1 MATYTLD
8 DQTVH
13 YQWNRH
19 LEPRIMINPGDT
31 VTLDCRDAADG
42 FYGPHRT
49 AEEMAQP
56 RVSRG
61 HPLTGPVYVQG
72 AEPGDSLAIEIL
84 SLEHKGWGWTRC
96 SDTRGLLPG
105 EFSTQLKL
113 WDLKDGYTEFKPGI
127 RIPLEPFCGIM
138 GVAPDSDEPLPTM
151 PPRSAGGNMDIRHL
165 VAGST
170 LFLPVYVPGALFSA
184 GDCHAAQ
191 GDGEVC
197 ITGIEAPYKVTLRF
211 SLRKGY
217 TIPGPQFLAPSPL
230 TKTDTQGYFAT
241 TGIEPDLME
250 ATKQAIRH
258 MVDHLVREHSLTR
271 EEAYIL
277 CSVAVDLK
285 VSEVVDAP
293 NWIVSAYL
301 PLSIF
306 EG

>member
-1 MATYTLD
+1 MGSYDLD
-8 DQTVH
+8 DGIVH
-13 YQWNRH
+13 YQWDSRIA
-19 LEPRIMINPGDT
+19 PRLTIDPGET

-42 FYGPHRT
+42 HYGPHRS
-49 AEEMAQP
+49 AEQMAGP
-56 RVSRG
+56 RISRG
-61 HPLTGPVYVQG
+61 HPLTGPVHVRG

-84 SLEHKGWGWTRC
+84 GFEHKGWGWTRC
-96 SDTRGLLPG
+96 SDRGGLLPG
-105 EFSTQLKL
+105 EFGTLLKL
-113 WDLKDGYTEFKPGI
+113 WELNAGFAEFKPGI

-138 GVAPDSDEPLPTM
+138 GVAPGGDQPVPTM

-184 GDCHAAQ
+184 GDCHGAQ

-197 ITGIEAPYKVTLRF
+197 ITGIEAPMKVTLRI
-211 SLRKGY
+211 SLRKSH
-217 TIPGPQFLAPSPL
+217 TIPGPQFLTPSPL
-230 TKTDTQGYFAT
+230 TRADTRGYFAT

-250 ATKQAIRH
+250 ATRQAVRH
-258 MVDHLVREHSLTR
+258 MVDHLVRERGLTR
-271 EEAYIL
+271 EEAYLL

-293 NWIVSAYL
+293 NWVVSAYL

-306 EG
+306 V

>member
-1 MATYTLD
+1 MGSYYLD
-8 DQTVH
+8 DKTVH
-13 YQWNRH
+13 YQWDSRIA
-19 LEPRIMINPGDT
+19 PRVVIDSGET

-42 FYGPHRT
+42 HYGPHRS
-49 AEEMAQP
+49 AEDMAAP

-61 HPLTGPVYVQG
+61 HPLTGPVYVRG

-84 SLEHKGWGWTRC
+84 AFEHKGWGWTRC
-96 SDTRGLLPG
+96 SDRGGLLPG
-105 EFSTQLKL
+105 EFGTLLKL
-113 WDLKDGYTEFKPGI
+113 WELQDGYTEFKPGI

-138 GVAPDSDEPLPTM
+138 GVAPAGDEPLATM

-170 LFLPVYVPGALFSA
+170 LFLPVYVPGGLFSA
-184 GDCHAAQ
+184 GDCHGAQ

-197 ITGIEAPYKVTLRF
+197 ITGIEAPMAVTLRI

-217 TIPGPQFLAPSPL
+217 TIPGPQFVTPSPL
-230 TKTDTQGYFAT
+230 TKTDTRGYFAT
-241 TGIEPDLME
+241 TGIEPDLLE
-250 ATKQAIRH
+250 ATRQAIRH
-258 MVDHLVREHSLTR
+258 MVEHLVQERGLTR
-271 EEAYIL
+271 EEAYLL

-306 EG
+306 VG